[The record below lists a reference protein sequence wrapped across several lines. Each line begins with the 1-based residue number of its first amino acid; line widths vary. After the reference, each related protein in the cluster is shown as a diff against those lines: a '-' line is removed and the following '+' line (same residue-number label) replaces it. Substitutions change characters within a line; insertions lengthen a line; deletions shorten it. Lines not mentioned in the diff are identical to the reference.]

1 MGPPPIGAAGESLP
15 VPQGWPCPDAGPVSA
30 AAQRDPSGCREP
42 SSRTP
47 RGPSTRDKQ
56 TPGRH
61 RRARGDTASSRDLKG
76 SERRR
81 DPCRPF
87 SADPSATRDARKRL
101 GSSAQNRF
109 LSLRRREH
117 PAGTHFFLVFLR
129 LPPPPHRVPYKQQ
142 KRLRRR
148 KPTWC
153 PSARPRALLF
163 VSFHRSRA
171 ASGRLTGGGDASA
184 AQTVK
189 LRGYEVRAPGH
200 RRRHAWRQ
208 DVGRRAPGP
217 RLPLGP
223 RGRASGEVRPRA
235 RGRGAG

>member
-1 MGPPPIGAAGESLP
+1 MLRLPTWSLRVYLFPTTPIPTTKDLASVGPPPIGAAGESLP

-129 LPPPPHRVPYKQQ
+129 LPPRPTESRTSNRSGCDAASRRGVPPPDREHSFSCPSTDPGRRPGGSPGAAT
-142 KRLRRR
+142 RLRRR
-148 KPTWC
+148 
-153 PSARPRALLF
+153 R
-163 VSFHRSRA
+163 
-171 ASGRLTGGGDASA
+171 
-184 AQTVK
+184 
-189 LRGYEVRAPGH
+189 
-200 RRRHAWRQ
+200 
-208 DVGRRAPGP
+208 
-217 RLPLGP
+217 
-223 RGRASGEVRPRA
+223 
-235 RGRGAG
+235 